1 MRTLRVI
8 FLGLQLREKLL
19 LVAFVVLIV
28 AVWGSNF
35 NRRAW
40 QFKRTVAATTID
52 LGIQQRWLDNQAT
65 IEAGVKKTAARLD
78 PVRTL
83 DATSLLATISSLA
96 NEAGLSVRSSGESRD
111 ETNGQFNVHTR
122 EFTIDKAE
130 YGALI
135 KFYLSLQARSPYIGI
150 ERFTQQPDRVNPAL
164 STVQLLVSAPEV
176 VR

>member
-1 MRTLRVI
+1 MRTLRAL

-19 LVAFVVLIV
+19 LVAFAVLIV
-28 AVWGSNF
+28 AIWGANF

-40 QFKRTVAATTID
+40 QFKRAAATTTVD
-52 LGIQQRWLDNQAT
+52 LEIQQRWLDNQAT
-65 IEAGVKKTAARLD
+65 IEADVKKTAARLD

-83 DATSLLATISSLA
+83 DATSLLATVSSLA
-96 NEAGLSVRSSGESRD
+96 SEAGLSAIRSGESRD

-135 KFYLSLQARSPYIGI
+135 KFYLSLQARFPLIGI
-150 ERFTQQPDRVNPAL
+150 ERFAQVPDRANPAL
-164 STVQLLVSAPEV
+164 SVVSLTVSAPEV